1 MKGAKK
7 LQAEIIKMLPDEWN
21 YQDKLKFFEDMA
33 ETYRKKS
40 RNDVYNEK
48 AKSVIRTD
56 DNVYLK
62 AGKG

>member
-7 LQAEIIKMLPDEWN
+7 LQAEIIKMLPDDWN

-48 AKSVIRTD
+48 AKSVIRTED
-56 DNVYLK
+56 KVYLK

>member
-62 AGKG
+62 AGNG